1 VKLGVHIRLL
11 RKSPEKLEKQ
21 ARRNRALGL
30 ITPYLL
36 ESQDEFNEL
45 NRKERKIFEMEM
57 KNIGNYVKTNL
68 PSYFKQ
74 LEKLDVARIERSKI
88 EQIERPRRKMV
99 KKYLAVHKD
108 VPDNIRI
115 ALLKSNNISREL
127 IDKLLK
133 G

>member
-1 VKLGVHIRLL
+1 MKLF
-11 RKSPEKLEKQ
+11 RKDPKKVDKR

-45 NRKERKIFEMEM
+45 SRKERKIYEKEM
-57 KNIGNYVKTNL
+57 KKIGEHVKSFL
-68 PSYFKQ
+68 PHYFEQ
-74 LEKLDVARIERSKI
+74 LDKLDVTNIDRSRI

-99 KKYLAVHKD
+99 KKYLAEHKD
-108 VPDNIRI
+108 IPENIKI
-115 ALLKSNNISREL
+115 TLIKTNNISPEL
-127 IDKLLK
+127 IDKLFK

>member
-1 VKLGVHIRLL
+1 MNLF

-21 ARRNRALGL
+21 ARRNRALGI

-45 NRKERKIFEMEM
+45 NRKERKIYEHEMVKLSEYVRTHLPRYFE
-57 KNIGNYVKTNL
+57 
-68 PSYFKQ
+68 Q
-74 LEKLDVARIERSKI
+74 LDRLDVAKIDRSKI
-88 EQIERPRRKMV
+88 EQLERPRRGMV
-99 KKYLAVHKD
+99 KKYLATRQD
-108 VPDNIRI
+108 LPENIRT
-115 ALLKSNNISREL
+115 ALQKTNNISREL